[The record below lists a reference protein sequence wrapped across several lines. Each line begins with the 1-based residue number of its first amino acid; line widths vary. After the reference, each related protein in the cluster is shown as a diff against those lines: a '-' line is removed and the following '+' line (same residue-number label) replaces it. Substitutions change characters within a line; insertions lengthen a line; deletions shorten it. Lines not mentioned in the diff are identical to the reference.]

1 MIMHLRRCVC
11 FMWLAMQSYSS
22 LMSLLGKSCCWRST
36 TTGALVHGFIV
47 AVRADERV
55 QTSPSL
61 YNIDNSLCWR
71 PLPLIM
77 FCQPIISPAQASSPL
92 MQLMVPAERQAA
104 SAGAS
109 ECAVCVNEHSI
120 LPTENALDVRQPVT
134 PHMSQ
139 LQLADAQS
147 NNAWAVYVRNLPTD
161 VPENLIAADFSAD
174 SIEMRGNAAA
184 ILRFN
189 TQQKAK
195 DAMKWNRAKYHG
207 RYINVKW
214 STT

>member
-1 MIMHLRRCVC
+1 
-11 FMWLAMQSYSS
+11 
-22 LMSLLGKSCCWRST
+22 
-36 TTGALVHGFIV
+36 
-47 AVRADERV
+47 
-55 QTSPSL
+55 
-61 YNIDNSLCWR
+61 
-71 PLPLIM
+71 
-77 FCQPIISPAQASSPL
+77 
-92 MQLMVPAERQAA
+92 
-104 SAGAS
+104 
-109 ECAVCVNEHSI
+109 
-120 LPTENALDVRQPVT
+120 
-134 PHMSQ
+134 MSQ
-139 LQLADAQS
+139 LQLADTQS

-174 SIEMRGNAAA
+174 SIEMRGNTAA